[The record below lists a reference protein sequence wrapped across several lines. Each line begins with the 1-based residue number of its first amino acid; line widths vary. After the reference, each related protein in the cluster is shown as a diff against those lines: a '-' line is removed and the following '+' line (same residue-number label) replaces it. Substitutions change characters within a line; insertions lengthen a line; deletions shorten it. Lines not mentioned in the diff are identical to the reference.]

1 MAQLGREPDHQARR
15 RLPRDGAQRPGLVRL
30 LCVCVCVCL
39 CVSVSLCLCLFVC
52 VCVVGVVMYLSMCVC
67 VLYTHRADAYT
78 HPHRQQ
84 LLLDF
89 NAVGDAGAASLA
101 ATLGQGQRLP
111 ALVALHLNSNKIGPR
126 EVEALLEAANASGS
140 LKQLHLRFAW
150 GTRRAS
156 APKFSGQEQCN
167 FGLRG
172 SGLQVSSHVS
182 SFLQAS
188 IQRAHVSSSGA
199 SGLQWG
205 LWALLE
211 ALGLH

>member
-1 MAQLGREPDHQARR
+1 MWSVCV
-15 RLPRDGAQRPGLVRL
+15 LPRRGFMDSQSNPDAVAWTPRRQKPCGCVSTPTPGLVA
-30 LCVCVCVCL
+30 
-39 CVSVSLCLCLFVC
+39 
-52 VCVVGVVMYLSMCVC
+52 GVFAWG
-67 VLYTHRADAYT
+67 TRRFAWGTRH
-78 HPHRQQ
+78 
-84 LLLDF
+84 
-89 NAVGDAGAASLA
+89 
-101 ATLGQGQRLP
+101 
-111 ALVALHLNSNKIGPR
+111 
-126 EVEALLEAANASGS
+126 
-140 LKQLHLRFAW
+140 FAW

-188 IQRAHVSSSGA
+188 IHRAHVSSFLQASIHRAHVSSSGA

-211 ALGLH
+211 ALGSIICSGATLRACGLHCGLWATGLVTRLVILSGQHTPGTCLVIPSSQCVC